1 MANEYLQ
8 ERLRTALNQELIRRL
23 MIRYFVQKGFTEAG
37 SFNKKIYPPTLQ
49 DLGMQIP
56 QLIGKVEVDTA
67 VEDIDPRTG
76 ITKLCWNLFVL
87 GNQRM
92 FLGFS
97 THTNLSEVRTAI
109 QGPLSAIHRGSFA
122 TPKRIV
128 NFITQILGKSENG
141 DIASMPKNITIRPGM
156 LPLGT
161 GEVSGYFRTSH
172 RPVF

>member
-1 MANEYLQ
+1 MANEALT
-8 ERLRTALNQELIRRL
+8 ERLRAALNEELIRRL
-23 MIRYFVQKGFTEAG
+23 MIRYFNMKGYTEPG
-37 SFNKKIYPPTLQ
+37 SFDKKIYPPTLQ
-49 DLGMQIP
+49 DLAVQIP

-76 ITKLCWNLFVL
+76 ITKLCWQLFVL

-109 QGPLSAIHRGSFA
+109 QGPLSAVHRGTFA

-128 NFITQILGKSENG
+128 NFVVKVLGASENG
-141 DIASMPKNITIRPGM
+141 DIASMPKNISIRPGM
-156 LPLGT
+156 MPLGT
-161 GEVSGYFRTSH
+161 GEMSGYFRTSH

>member
-1 MANEYLQ
+1 MANEYLT
-8 ERLRTALNQELIRRL
+8 ERLRAALNKELIRRL
-23 MIRYFVQKGFTEAG
+23 MIRYFDGKGYTEPG
-37 SFNKKIYPPTLQ
+37 SFDKKIYPPTLQ
-49 DLGMQIP
+49 DLSMQIP
-56 QLIGKVEVDTA
+56 QLMGKIEVEAA

-76 ITKLCWNLFVL
+76 VTKLRWQLFVL

-109 QGPLSAIHRGSFA
+109 QGPLSAIHRGTFA

-128 NFITQILGKSENG
+128 TFVANVLGKDEYG
-141 DIASMPKNITIRPGM
+141 DIASMPKNITVRAGM

-161 GEVSGYFRTSH
+161 GEMSGYFRTSH